1 MTNPVM
7 NYELGFHRYFCCV
20 EKRQRGWLLET
31 MEDVL
36 GSWRPSKRQ
45 CPVDGW
51 DSHVG
56 QKNDTLVSLISHV
69 NWSAGWKLLTKLIKH
84 SNLPVCSW
92 VSLQQYAVNLTGGG
106 GGGVN
111 LKCIDAYAVLE

>member
-20 EKRQRGWLLET
+20 EKRQRGWLLENV
-31 MEDVL
+31 EDVL

-69 NWSAGWKLLTKLIKH
+69 NWSAGWKLLTKFNKTFQFACLFLGFTTAICSE
-84 SNLPVCSW
+84 SN
-92 VSLQQYAVNLTGGG
+92 GGG
-106 GGGVN
+106 GQPQM
-111 LKCIDAYAVLE
+111 Y